1 MPLLYLF
8 NFPYQ
13 IELYAEN
20 SDNLDNVLYTQD
32 ERGFAFDNN
41 FIRSRGL
48 TLSLLT
54 VIHILLNAAFA
65 LASTYLIAKYH
76 KSLHQV
82 KGKRYQVVASL
93 YWSVVFLCFV
103 GVISV
108 LAGNSYLYYALSL
121 IEDESSEAFGFR
133 ITSDIMLG
141 ILIIIEFFASI
152 FTPHDPNFFIPHLIR
167 RTLCCN
173 QCCYCCGSQSRRHFL
188 RKAILSIA
196 MWIIVV
202 FFQVIISSL
211 LPVVIVIVLN
221 PVPSLA
227 FLSIMVS
234 LFFCLVVFIAYF
246 LNAFEGNYIS
256 THKLSKE
263 NRRKSS
269 LSIETLKRNHGLA
282 GEWAR
287 EKLVLIAQA
296 FIFLVIFG
304 IISLVVIIYLNFV
317 RAGANANTVGGL
329 FFSLVPSVVLGG
341 ITWVAKKHL
350 FREFEEEPMEEITD
364 LNGEEDNIEEEGF
377 FKFGNIKIGTKTR
390 RRSRRLSKKSNTI
403 DSSENG
409 DMTNA
414 QNKASYSEENG
425 TLTKNEEIAIEA
437 VSKDPNPNTSLQGHV
452 SISMDKLTSKTLSPS
467 TSFEV
472 KRVSF
477 GMTEPMNEPLTT
489 TEDTANLD

>member
-1 MPLLYLF
+1 
-8 NFPYQ
+8 
-13 IELYAEN
+13 
-20 SDNLDNVLYTQD
+20 
-32 ERGFAFDNN
+32 
-41 FIRSRGL
+41 
-48 TLSLLT
+48 
-54 VIHILLNAAFA
+54 
-65 LASTYLIAKYH
+65 
-76 KSLHQV
+76 
-82 KGKRYQVVASL
+82 
-93 YWSVVFLCFV
+93 
-103 GVISV
+103 
-108 LAGNSYLYYALSL
+108 
-121 IEDESSEAFGFR
+121 
-133 ITSDIMLG
+133 
-141 ILIIIEFFASI
+141 
-152 FTPHDPNFFIPHLIR
+152 
-167 RTLCCN
+167 
-173 QCCYCCGSQSRRHFL
+173 
-188 RKAILSIA
+188 

-390 RRSRRLSKKSNTI
+390 RRSRRLSKKSNT
-403 DSSENG
+403 S
-409 DMTNA
+409 
-414 QNKASYSEENG
+414 
-425 TLTKNEEIAIEA
+425 LVAI
-437 VSKDPNPNTSLQGHV
+437 
-452 SISMDKLTSKTLSPS
+452 
-467 TSFEV
+467 
-472 KRVSF
+472 
-477 GMTEPMNEPLTT
+477 
-489 TEDTANLD
+489 TA